1 MTKILMIEDDFMI
14 AESSM
19 TLLKYQQYD
28 VEWVNNGID
37 GLKRL
42 SQDKFNIV
50 LLDLGLPMMD
60 GMQVLKQI
68 RQRSGLP
75 VLIISARDQLQ
86 NRVDGLNQG
95 ADDYLIKPYEFD
107 ELVAR
112 IQALLRR
119 SGSLNSQIISQESAI
134 LKNGEVTLDV
144 EQHIATLKGATVD
157 LSNREWAILIPL
169 MTHPNKIFSKSNLED
184 KLYAFDSEIN
194 SNTIEVYVHHI
205 RSKLGKDIIRTIRGL
220 GYRLGQAQKAE
231 QYGNAI
237 FIKKA
242 FNPLYLNFQYF
253 IRLRIGVFCL

>member
-14 AESSM
+14 AESSK
-19 TLLKYQQYD
+19 TLLKYQGFD
-28 VEWVNNGID
+28 VEWVNNGLD
-37 GLKRL
+37 GLKL
-42 SQDKFNIV
+42 ISEKQFDLV

-86 NRVDGLNQG
+86 NRVDGLNRG

-112 IQALLRR
+112 IHALLRR
-119 SGSLNSQIISQESAI
+119 SGDAAKEVMGQSSNL
-134 LKNGEVTLDV
+134 LKNGEIVLDV
-144 EQHIATLKGATVD
+144 EQHIATLKGEPVE

-169 MTHPNKIFSKSNLED
+169 MTHPNKIFSKANLED

-220 GYRLGQAQKAE
+220 GYRLGQAHKAE
-231 QYGNAI
+231 
-237 FIKKA
+237 
-242 FNPLYLNFQYF
+242 
-253 IRLRIGVFCL
+253 

>member
-1 MTKILMIEDDFMI
+1 MIKILMIEDDFMI
-14 AESSM
+14 AESSK
-19 TLLKYQQYD
+19 TLLKFHGYE
-28 VEWVNNGID
+28 VEWVNNGLD
-37 GLKRL
+37 GLKLL
-42 SQDKFNIV
+42 SQQSFDLV

-68 RQRSGLP
+68 RQRSSLP
-75 VLIISARDQLQ
+75 VLIVSARDQLQ
-86 NRVDGLNQG
+86 NRVEGLNQG
-95 ADDYLIKPYEFD
+95 ADDYLIKPYEFE

-119 SGSLNSQIISQESAI
+119 SGSLNSQVITQESTI

-144 EQHIATLKGATVD
+144 EQHIATLKGTTVD

-231 QYGNAI
+231 
-237 FIKKA
+237 
-242 FNPLYLNFQYF
+242 
-253 IRLRIGVFCL
+253 